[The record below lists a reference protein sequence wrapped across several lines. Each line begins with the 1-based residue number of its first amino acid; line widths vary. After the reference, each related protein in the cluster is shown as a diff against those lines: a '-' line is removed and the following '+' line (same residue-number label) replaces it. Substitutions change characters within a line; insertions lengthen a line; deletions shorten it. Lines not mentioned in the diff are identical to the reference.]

1 MALTDEDKQWIS
13 QQLQRVETSLLTE
26 FHKWTAPMQMRQ
38 RSHSGRIEGLG
49 RGNGDLSS
57 PPRSSTQ

>member
-13 QQLQRVETSLLTE
+13 QQLQRAETRLLTDI
-26 FHKWTAPMQMRQ
+26 HKVGRADADAAAKLF
-38 RSHSGRIEGLG
+38 GRIEDLG
-49 RGNGDLSS
+49 SGNRDLSP